1 MQAAE
6 SGRALVATNSLLVE
20 VAALLQHRFGPEA
33 VRDLATRILPI
44 LRVVWVREEQHRRA
58 LELLF
63 RADRRSLSL
72 VDCVSFVVMGT
83 EGLSESSRAGRG
95 LRAPRIPHVTR
106 PSKTS
111 PLTPVGAEA
120 CRPVGWAVR
129 CAACLSHSNMPRAC
143 PVRRTATSGVLGLE
157 PRATARLW

>member
-1 MQAAE
+1 MSLFDDTSALCAFLVRTEEDHAAVVDAFRQAAE

-72 VDCVSFVVMGT
+72 VDCVSFVVMRQ
-83 EGLSESSRAGRG
+83 LNLKKAFAFDRDF
-95 LRAPRIPHVTR
+95 
-106 PSKTS
+106 
-111 PLTPVGAEA
+111 
-120 CRPVGWAVR
+120 
-129 CAACLSHSNMPRAC
+129 AAQGFETLD
-143 PVRRTATSGVLGLE
+143 
-157 PRATARLW
+157 